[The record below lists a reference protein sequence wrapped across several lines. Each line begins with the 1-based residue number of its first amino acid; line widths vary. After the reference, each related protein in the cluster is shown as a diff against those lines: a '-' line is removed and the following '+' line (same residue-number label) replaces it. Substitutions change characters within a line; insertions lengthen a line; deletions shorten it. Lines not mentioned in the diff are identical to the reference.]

1 MTKPKRKSKKKRPNF
16 EIILNHLKRR
26 MKLIFYDTKS
36 IAYVLA
42 MGNIPDKEGRLRLFG
57 ELDINDWAVFER
69 IMNSDR
75 DKKLPSCVVLL
86 KSIKKVM
93 PYVTKGVHLIPD
105 IEKTDYNRLNV
116 SISIGEQIGRLPFEK
131 FNEKFREKKLKWTEG
146 SEIAD
151 EFIKFAMDLYQIVL
165 YIDDEDLK
173 AAAVYSILSWII
185 FLEQTRDNRYEKPI
199 FNKDKE
205 DKQRI
210 LKCKEYGINPILIR
224 RSNEIYERA
233 IKKHK
238 ESEHKGEKN

>member
-16 EIILNHLKRR
+16 EIMLNHLKRR
-26 MKLIFYDTKS
+26 MKLIFYDSKS

-42 MGNIPDKEGRLRLFG
+42 MDNIPVKEGGLRLFG
-57 ELDINDWAVFER
+57 ELDINDCAVFER

-86 KSIKKVM
+86 KSLKKVM

-105 IEKTDYNRLNV
+105 IEKTDYNRLNI
-116 SISIGEQIGRLPFEK
+116 SISIGHQIGILPFKK

-146 SEIAD
+146 SQIAD
-151 EFIKFAMDLYQIVL
+151 EFIKFAMDLYQVVL
-165 YIDDEDLK
+165 NIDDEDIK
-173 AAAVYSILSWII
+173 AVTVDSMLTWII
-185 FLEQTRDNRYEKPI
+185 FLEQTRDNRYEKPL

-205 DKQRI
+205 YKQRI

-233 IKKHK
+233 IKNHK
-238 ESEHKGEKN
+238 ESKHKGEKN

>member
-1 MTKPKRKSKKKRPNF
+1 
-16 EIILNHLKRR
+16 

-42 MGNIPDKEGRLRLFG
+42 MGNIPVKEGGLRLFG
-57 ELDINDWAVFER
+57 KLDINDCAVFEK

-75 DKKLPSCVVLL
+75 DKKLPSCAVLL
-86 KSIKKVM
+86 KNLKKVM

-105 IEKTDYNRLNV
+105 IEKTDYNRLNI
-116 SISIGEQIGRLPFEK
+116 SISIGNQIGNLPFKK
-131 FNEKFREKKLKWTEG
+131 FNEKFIEKKLKWTER

-151 EFIKFAMDLYQIVL
+151 EFIKFAMDLYQVVL
-165 YIDDEDLK
+165 NIDDEDIK
-173 AAAVYSILSWII
+173 AAAVDSILSWII
-185 FLEQTRDNRYEKPI
+185 FVEQTRDNRYEKPV

-205 DKQRI
+205 DKQMI

-233 IKKHK
+233 IKNHK
-238 ESEHKGEKN
+238 ERKHKGEKN